1 MRSISVSEFKNSFSE
16 IIKQVKAGEEF
27 AITEDNK
34 SEAIGY
40 FVKQISK
47 PEKRK
52 LGLLEG
58 NATFTFGSN
67 FEMTEDE
74 FLNLS

>member
-1 MRSISVSEFKNSFSE
+1 MRSISVIEFKNSFSE

-40 FVKQISK
+40 FVKQIFK
-47 PEKRK
+47 PKKRK

-58 NATFTFGSN
+58 KAAFTFGSD
-67 FEMTEDE
+67 FEMTENE